1 MTLSRYPAI
10 VGWVSAARALLE
22 SVATIVP
29 RVTQRFAPS
38 APMLGYGREGRPNP
52 TYAHAM
58 IRSATT
64 ALMLAAIAT
73 AATAQV
79 PEVRFA
85 RQFSMGYLQ
94 FNIMEREQL
103 LEKHAKANGI
113 PEIKV
118 TWAVFNSPAAMN
130 DALLSGSIDVV
141 TGGVPGALT
150 IWARTKDTPN
160 PVKGIAAFTSQPIL
174 LNTNKPEIKSI
185 ADFTEKDKIAVP
197 APKVSIQ
204 AIILQMAAAQ
214 KWGQANFAKLDP
226 ITVGMS
232 PPDSTLA
239 LLSGSTDV
247 SAVFSVPPYQS
258 QQLEKE
264 GIHTILN
271 SYDVFGGPHTFTM
284 AWTSTAFHDKNPAL
298 YKALMAAFTEATELL
313 NKDVKPAAQYWID
326 SNKSKLPLDKVAA
339 IAAGPQVKWTMA
351 PENSMKYAEFM
362 HSVGTLKVKPS
373 NWKDLFFP
381 EAHHLP
387 GT

>member
-1 MTLSRYPAI
+1 MTQFENLLSRLA
-10 VGWVSAARALLE
+10 VLT
-22 SVATIVP
+22 VA
-29 RVTQRFAPS
+29 
-38 APMLGYGREGRPNP
+38 
-52 TYAHAM
+52 
-58 IRSATT
+58 
-64 ALMLAAIAT
+64 MLAMAT
-73 AATAQV
+73 NSIAQV
-79 PEVRFA
+79 PEIRFA

-94 FNIMEREQL
+94 FNVMERMNL
-103 LEKHAKANGI
+103 LEKHAKLNGI

-130 DALLSGSIDVV
+130 DALLSGSVDVV

-160 PVKGIAAFTSQPIL
+160 PVKGIAVFTSQPVL

-185 ADFTEKDKIAVP
+185 ADFTDKDKIAMP

-214 KWGQANFAKLDP
+214 KWGPENFAKLDS

-232 PPDSTLA
+232 PPDSTIA

-264 GIHTILN
+264 GVRTVLN

-326 SNKSKLPLDKVAA
+326 STKSKMTVEKVAQ
-339 IAAGPQVKWTMA
+339 IAGGPQVKWTMA
-351 PENSMKYAEFM
+351 PEHSMKYAEFM
-362 HSVGTLKVKPS
+362 HSVGSIKVKPS
-373 NWKDLFFP
+373 TWKDLFFP